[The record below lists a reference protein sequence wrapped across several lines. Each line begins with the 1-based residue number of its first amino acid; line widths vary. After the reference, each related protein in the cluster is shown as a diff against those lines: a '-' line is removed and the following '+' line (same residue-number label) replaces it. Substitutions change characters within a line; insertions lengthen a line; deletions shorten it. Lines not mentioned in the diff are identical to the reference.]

1 MNDMRPLRLLLLA
14 SLDRITVFLPVLL
27 MGLLALSSYWL
38 YRSTP
43 VVTLDKAAEALRAE
57 PDYFLKEFA
66 TRQYSS
72 NGTLKNEI
80 KGEIA
85 FHFPIPD
92 QIDIKNIR
100 VVTVNDSGQT
110 TSGTADHALSNKDG
124 SDVQLIGRAY
134 VIQSP
139 KKAEPDAAPVEFS
152 SEYLRIVKAEKIS
165 SNRPVLVTQGK
176 DQFSAAT
183 LDYDIN
189 SKVLDLKGQVSLRL
203 TPKKS

>member
-1 MNDMRPLRLLLLA
+1 MKPLRTLLLA
-14 SLDRITVFLPVLL
+14 TLDRVTVFLPVLL
-27 MGLLALSSYWL
+27 MGLLALGSYWL

-43 VVTLDKAAEALRAE
+43 TVKIDKAAEALRAE

-85 FHFPIPD
+85 YHFPISD

-100 VVTVNDSGQT
+100 VVTVNDRGQHT
-110 TSGTADHALSNKDG
+110 TGTANQALSNKDG

-134 VIQSP
+134 VIQAP
-139 KKAEPDAAPVEFS
+139 KNTEPNAAPVEFA
-152 SEYLRIVKAEKIS
+152 SEYLHILKAEKIS
-165 SNRPVLVTQGK
+165 SNRPVLVTQGN

-183 LDYDIN
+183 LDYDSK

-203 TPKKS
+203 TPKK